1 MYLYVKLADKL
12 KSFQKIVKRSLGTN
26 ILCILN
32 HKKTSKGFNKKRRCW
47 RNNLY

>member
-32 HKKTSKGFNKKRRCW
+32 HKNIKRFQ
-47 RNNLY
+47 